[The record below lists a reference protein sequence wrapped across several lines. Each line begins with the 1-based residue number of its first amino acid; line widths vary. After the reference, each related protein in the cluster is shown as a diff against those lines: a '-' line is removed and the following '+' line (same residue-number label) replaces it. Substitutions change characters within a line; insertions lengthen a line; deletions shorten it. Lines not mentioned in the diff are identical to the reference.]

1 MYLSEISSRIIQLQN
16 KSKEQDKKLKAFQQK
31 GQAGLADKLIES
43 AKVLGDIKII
53 KAVVPETSPND
64 LRSLAAQI
72 NKRTVPSVVLL
83 VSEHNRK
90 CGLVCICSDK
100 LVKAGHQAG
109 KYLGKSQLH
118 WEVKV
123 VENLILPW
131 EGLLLEKSRRSDLRY
146 LIIH

>member
-1 MYLSEISSRIIQLQN
+1 MDTGKNFSSEITQAGMYSRRNFQSNHSITKQI
-16 KSKEQDKKLKAFQQK
+16 KEQDKKLKAFQQK

-64 LRSLAAQI
+64 LRSLASQI

-90 CGLVCICSDK
+90 CGLVCICSDWGCESRSPSWK
-100 LVKAGHQAG
+100 
-109 KYLGKSQLH
+109 
-118 WEVKV
+118 
-123 VENLILPW
+123 IPW
-131 EGLLLEKSRRSDLRY
+131 
-146 LIIH
+146 